1 MKKCTATLCRFVIK
15 EKFTLGRLKIFNASG
30 NLLFECFT
38 LELPYVD
45 NQHNISSIPA
55 IGYYCHLY
63 NSSKFGLVFKILNV
77 RNREGILFHKGNTV
91 KDTHGCILLGNGY
104 TLNSDLSDCF
114 LRNSKN
120 AFDELMSLDLVDFNL
135 KISNLC
141 L

>member
-1 MKKCTATLCRFVIK
+1 MKKCTAALCRFVVK
-15 EKFTLGRLKIFNASG
+15 EKFTLGHFKIFNESG

-45 NQHNISSIPA
+45 NQHNISCIPTM
-55 IGYYCHLY
+55 GYYCSLY
-63 NSSKFGLVFKILNV
+63 SSKKFGLVFKVLNV
-77 RNREGILFHKGNTV
+77 PNREGILFHKGNTV
-91 KDTHGCILLGNGY
+91 KDTHGCILLGNNY
-104 TLNSDLSDCF
+104 TLNSDLSGCF

-120 AFDELMSLDLVDFNL
+120 AFDEFMSLGLVDFNL

>member
-1 MKKCTATLCRFVIK
+1 MKKCTAALCRFVVK

-45 NQHNISSIPA
+45 NQHNISCIPA
-55 IGYYCHLY
+55 IKYYCQLY
-63 NSSKFGLVFKILNV
+63 SSAKFGLVFKILNV

-91 KDTHGCILLGNGY
+91 ADTHGCILLGSSY
-104 TLNSDLSDCF
+104 TFSPDKKECSLQK
-114 LRNSKN
+114 SKI
-120 AFDELMSLDLVDFNL
+120 AFDKLMSLGLVGFDL